1 MPHPTA
7 SRSRPLEGLRI
18 VELSSYVASPLGGM
32 TLAQLG
38 ADVIRVEPLNGA
50 PDRTRHPLADSGTS
64 LYWSGLNKGKR
75 AVEVD
80 MRSEEGRELIAGLAT
95 GGGPGGG
102 IVLANSERHQDLS
115 YEALAARRP
124 DLIHV
129 LLTGRRDGSAA
140 VDYTVQA
147 ATGFP
152 QLTGPESTPDPVNH
166 LMPAWDVAAG
176 LYLAV
181 GLLAAER
188 HRLRTGQGQQ
198 VRVALEDVALATAGN
213 LGYLAEAQLGSAP
226 RARAGNYVYG
236 TFGRDFAT
244 ADGGRLMVVA
254 LTDRHWRSLLA
265 VTGLTDAVDAVGRAL
280 GADLSDEFQRYT
292 HRKVLGELLAGWF
305 AAHTLAEAKEALAPT
320 RVLWSTYR
328 SFADLA
334 ADDARLLRENP
345 LMARVGQ
352 SGVPAHWAPGSPL
365 VMDHTQSRPEP
376 SPTVGQHTDDLLRDE
391 LGLCDAELE
400 KLGEAGVIRP
410 RRAAPQPFTTT
421 TGS

>member
-1 MPHPTA
+1 MAPPPTP
-7 SRSRPLEGLRI
+7 RSRPLEGMRI

-50 PDRTRHPLADSGTS
+50 PDRTRQPLADSGTS

-75 AVEVD
+75 ALEID
-80 MRSEEGRELIAGLAT
+80 LRSPEGRELVARLAA
-95 GGGPGGG
+95 GGGAGGG
-102 IVLANSERHQDLS
+102 IVLANSERHQELS
-115 YEALAARRP
+115 YETLAARRP

-152 QLTGPESTPDPVNH
+152 QLTGPEDAAGPVNH

-188 HRLRTGQGQQ
+188 HRLRTGEGQQ

-213 LGYLAEAQLGSAP
+213 LGYLAEAQLSPTP
-226 RARAGNYVYG
+226 RTRAGNHVHG

-244 ADGGRLMVVA
+244 ADGSRLMLVA
-254 LTDRHWRSLLA
+254 LTDRHWRGLLD
-265 VTGLTDAVDAVGRAL
+265 VTGLTDAVDALGRAL
-280 GADLSDEFQRYT
+280 GADFADEAERYA
-292 HRKVLGELLAGWF
+292 HRKVLGELLAEWF
-305 AAHTLAEAKEALAPT
+305 AARSLAEARAALGRT

-334 ADDARLLRENP
+334 ADDARLLREHP
-345 LMARVGQ
+345 LMARVAQ
-352 SGVPAHWAPGSPL
+352 DGVPAHWAPGSPVVL
-365 VMDHTQSRPEP
+365 DGIQSSPEP
-376 SPTVGQHTDDLLRDE
+376 SPSVGAHTGDVLRSE
-391 LGLCDAELE
+391 LGLSEDELDT
-400 KLGEAGVIRP
+400 LRAAGVIRP
-410 RRAAPQPFTTT
+410 HRPAAHHVTTT
-421 TGS
+421 AGG

>member
-1 MPHPTA
+1 MPHHTP
-7 SRSRPLEGLRI
+7 SRPLEGLRI

-38 ADVIRVEPLNGA
+38 ADVIRVEPLGGA
-50 PDRTRHPLADSGTS
+50 PDRTRQPLADSGTS
-64 LYWSGLNKGKR
+64 LYWSGLNRGKR
-75 AVEVD
+75 AIEVD
-80 MRSEEGRELIAGLAT
+80 LRSVDGRALVADLVTGAGV
-95 GGGPGGG
+95 
-102 IVLANSERHQDLS
+102 VLTNSERYQDLS

-129 LLTGRRDGSAA
+129 TLTGRRDGSAA

-166 LMPAWDVAAG
+166 VMPAWDVAAG
-176 LYLAV
+176 LHLAV

-188 HRLRTGQGQQ
+188 RRLRTGEGQE
-198 VRVALEDVALATAGN
+198 VRVALEDVALATAGS
-213 LGYLAEAQLGSAP
+213 LGYLAEAQLAPAP

-254 LTDRHWRSLLA
+254 LTGRHWQDLLA
-265 VTGLTDAVDAVGRAL
+265 ATGLGDAVDGLARAL
-280 GADLSDEFQRYT
+280 GADLSDEAERYA
-292 HRKVLGELLAGWF
+292 HRGVLGELLAGWF
-305 AAHTLAEAKEALAPT
+305 AAHTLTEAQEALGRT

-328 SFADLA
+328 SFAELA
-334 ADDARLLRENP
+334 ADGARLLRENP

-352 SGVPAHWAPGSPL
+352 DGIPEHWAPGSPL
-365 VMDHTQSRPEP
+365 VMGGEQTPPEA
-376 SPTVGQHTDDLLRDE
+376 SPAVGQHTEDVLRTE
-391 LGLCDAELE
+391 LGLDAADVR
-400 KLGEAGVIRP
+400 KLGEAGVIRLP
-410 RRAAPQPFTTT
+410 GPTVPSSSPTE
-421 TGS
+421 G

>member
-1 MPHPTA
+1 MQPA
-7 SRSRPLEGLRI
+7 RPLEGLRI
-18 VELSSYVASPLGGM
+18 VELSSYVAGPLGGM

-38 ADVIRVEPLNGA
+38 ADVIRVEPLGGA
-50 PDRTRHPLADSGTS
+50 PDRTRQPLADSGTS

-80 MRSEEGRELIAGLAT
+80 LGTEEGRELVADLITA
-95 GGGPGGG
+95 GGPGGG

-115 YEALAARRP
+115 YEALSARRP
-124 DLIHV
+124 DVIHV

-152 QLTGPESTPDPVNH
+152 QLTGPEGTAGPVNH

-188 HRLRTGQGQQ
+188 HRLRTGEGQQ

-213 LGYLAEAQLGSAP
+213 LGYLAEAQLSPEP
-226 RARAGNYVYG
+226 RTRAGNYVYG
-236 TFGRDFAT
+236 TFGRDFT
-244 ADGGRLMVVA
+244 TSDGGHLMVVA
-254 LTDRHWRSLLA
+254 LTARHWQDLLA
-265 VTGLTDAVDAVGRAL
+265 ATGLTGAVEAVGRAL
-280 GADLSDEFQRYT
+280 GADLSDDEFARYT

-305 AAHTLAEAKEALAPT
+305 AAHTLAGAQQALGRT

-334 ADDARLLRENP
+334 SDDAQLLRENP
-345 LMARVGQ
+345 LMARIGQ
-352 SGVPAHWAPGSPL
+352 AGIPPHWAPGSPV
-365 VMDHTQSRPEP
+365 VMGRTQSPPEP
-376 SPTVGQHTDDLLRDE
+376 SPTIGEHTDDVLRTE
-391 LGLCDAELE
+391 LGCSGVELE

-410 RRAAPQPFTTT
+410 RRSTHPHTTT